1 MPKASSLRAL
11 CFVLPFLPASTLF
24 AQTQTIVDN
33 DQVRVLRAVDKPHV
47 KNPPHGH
54 KLNRVMVYLN
64 DGTQEITPQGGKPET
79 LKLKKGEVQF
89 SKAVAS
95 HTSEVTSDEPLT
107 IIEVE
112 LKKEG
117 KPGKLQTGPL
127 DPPKVAPKA
136 YHVEFENDQ
145 VRVIRVKMP
154 AHSGVPQHEHAL
166 NRVVVNLS
174 DQDTRMVSS
183 DGKVQESKH
192 KAGDASFSGAVVH
205 KEDNLQDIP
214 FEAIMIEL
222 KQ

>member
-1 MPKASSLRAL
+1 MPFASCLRTL
-11 CFVLPFLPASTLF
+11 CLTLPFLAPSILSAQ
-24 AQTQTIVDN
+24 AQTLIEN

-47 KNPPHGH
+47 KNPAHAH
-54 KLNRVMVYLN
+54 KLNRVMVYLA

-79 LKLKKGEVQF
+79 VKLKKGEVQF
-89 SKAVAS
+89 NKAVAS

-117 KPGKLQTGPL
+117 KPGKLQTSPL
-127 DPPKVAPKA
+127 DPPKVAPKS

-154 AHSGVPQHEHAL
+154 AHSGVPQHEHSL

-174 DQDTRMVSS
+174 DQDTRMTSS
-183 DGKVQESKH
+183 DGKVQEAKH
-192 KAGDASFSGAVVH
+192 KTGDASVSGPVVH
-205 KEDNLQDIP
+205 KEENLQDIP

-222 KQ
+222 KN

>member
-1 MPKASSLRAL
+1 MPKVSCSGAVLLAL
-11 CFVLPFLPASTLF
+11 TSFAPSTLF
-24 AQTQTIVDN
+24 AQAQTLIEN
-33 DQVRVLRAVDKPHV
+33 DLVRVLKAIDKPDV
-47 KNPPHGH
+47 KNPAHSH
-54 KLNRVMVYLN
+54 KLNRVMVYLA

-79 LKLKKGEVQF
+79 VKLKKGEVQF
-89 SKAVAS
+89 NKAVAS

-145 VRVIRVKMP
+145 VRVTRVKMP
-154 AHSGVPQHEHAL
+154 AHSGVPQHEHTL

-174 DQDTRMVSS
+174 DQDTRMTSS

-192 KAGDASFSGAVVH
+192 KAGDVSVSGPVVH
-205 KEDNLQDIP
+205 KEENLQDIP
-214 FEAIMIEL
+214 FEAIVIEL
-222 KQ
+222 KN

>member
-1 MPKASSLRAL
+1 MPKVSCLPTL
-11 CFVLPFLPASTLF
+11 CLTLPFLAPSIMSAQ
-24 AQTQTIVDN
+24 AQTVLEN

-47 KNPPHGH
+47 KNPPHSH
-54 KLNRVMVYLN
+54 KLNRVMVYLA

-79 LKLKKGEVQF
+79 VTLKKGEVQF
-89 SKAVAS
+89 NKAVAN
-95 HTSEVTSDEPLT
+95 HTSEVTSDGPLT

-127 DPPKVAPKA
+127 DPPKVAPKS

-145 VRVIRVKMP
+145 VRVTRVKMA
-154 AHSGVPQHEHAL
+154 AHSGVPQHEHTL

-174 DQDTRMVSS
+174 DQDTRMTSS

-192 KAGDASFSGAVVH
+192 KTGDVSFSGPVVH

-214 FEAIMIEL
+214 FEAIVIEL
-222 KQ
+222 KD